1 MAVGDGTTWDETT
14 PTDATS
20 AISID
25 DYNRDVRVGIRS
37 RMAHEHEFPASQ
49 SATAEAGKHKFM
61 TLQMQSTAPAIA
73 GTQVGAFYQKT
84 VGTTGDYAFFLNA
97 ATQEINLSKKLYF
110 WFVDGALSTGTN
122 ISAILDL
129 VSDGKIFSAK
139 ANISTV
145 CSSGD
150 GVQIDIL
157 YDGSSIWTA
166 TSSQLLLAP
175 GSTSTSVTAFVTTN
189 ITAGGN
195 FRIDL
200 DKVGGGIAGGNLTVM
215 VEVG

>member
-1 MAVGDGTTWDETT
+1 MADGITWDETA
-14 PTDATS
+14 PTNATS
-20 AISID
+20 ATQID
-25 DYNRDVRVGIRS
+25 DYNRDLRKGIRS
-37 RMAHEHEFPASQ
+37 RMALEHEFPASQ
-49 SATAEAGKHKFM
+49 SATSEAGKHKFI
-61 TLQMQSTAPAIA
+61 TLQMQTTHPTLA
-73 GTQVGAFYQKT
+73 GTQVGAVYQKT
-84 VGTTGDYAFFLNA
+84 DGTGRDHFFFVNA

-150 GVQIDIL
+150 GVLVDVL

-166 TSSQLLLAP
+166 TASQILLAP
-175 GSTSTSVTAFVTTN
+175 GSTSTEVTSFVTTN
-189 ITAGGN
+189 VTAGGN
-195 FRIDL
+195 FRIDI
-200 DKVGGGIAGGNLTVM
+200 DKVGGAAAGGNLTVM